1 MRRSAIRSSLAAGL
15 LLLAAPAAGHQFG
28 TLQVEVEALRGS
40 GLVLRLTIDPE
51 HLAPGIVPLE
61 TAAEH
66 RGEAA
71 LAALADGL
79 EATSAGAPLAL
90 APLSG
95 EDAWTTTPAAGG
107 TLLHRRYR
115 LELPPGAAALSLGQ
129 RLRVGAFVV
138 RAPAIEGVEAPLHW
152 VEGGGSPVQIR
163 FGEPVRPP
171 TRSEVFARYSRL
183 GFEHILPRGLDH
195 ICFVLGL
202 FLLSTRWR
210 PLLLQI
216 SAFTLAHT
224 LTLGAAVYGVV
235 RLSPSIVE
243 PLIALSIAWVAIE
256 NLWTSELKPWR
267 TALVFAFGLL
277 HGLGFAGVLA
287 EVGVPPSRFL
297 AALLSFNLGVEAGQL
312 TVVAGAFLLVGAR
325 FSQRS
330 WYRQRVVLPASL
342 AIAAIGVWWLV
353 ERTLLAA

>member
-1 MRRSAIRSSLAAGL
+1 M

-28 TLQVEVEALRGS
+28 ALQVEIEALRGT

-51 HLAPGIVPLE
+51 HLVPGIVPPE
-61 TAAEH
+61 TAAER
-66 RGEAA
+66 RGEVAIA
-71 LAALADGL
+71 TLADGL
-79 EATSAGAPLAL
+79 EATSAGALLVL
-90 APLSG
+90 APLAG
-95 EDAWTTTPAAGG
+95 EDSWTTTPAAGG
-107 TLLHRRYR
+107 ALLHRRYR
-115 LELPPGAAALSLGQ
+115 LELPRGAAALSLGQ

-138 RAPAIEGVEAPLHW
+138 RAPAIEGVEAPLYW
-152 VEGGGSPVQIR
+152 VEGGGSPVEIR
-163 FGEPVRPP
+163 FDEPVDPP
-171 TRSEVFARYSRL
+171 TRREVFARYSRL
-183 GFEHILPRGLDH
+183 GFAHILPRGLDH

-216 SAFTLAHT
+216 SAFTVAHT

-256 NLWTSELKPWR
+256 NLWTTELRPWR

-325 FSQRS
+325 FSRRS

-342 AIAAIGVWWLV
+342 AIEAIGIWWFV